1 MTDTDREAA
10 AQFFDK
16 LAAKAEKSINS
27 AEVRHDA
34 KAVENIKRKLSYYK
48 LAAAELRGV
57 AQQNQN

>member
-1 MTDTDREAA
+1 MTSGDREAA

-34 KAVENIKRKLSYYK
+34 EAVENIKRKSSYYK
-48 LAAAELRGV
+48 LAAAELRG
-57 AQQNQN
+57 AARQDQN

>member
-27 AEVRHDA
+27 AEVRRDA
-34 KAVENIKRKLSYYK
+34 EAVENIKRKLSYYK
-48 LAAAELRGV
+48 LAAAELRE
-57 AQQNQN
+57 ATRQNQN

>member
-34 KAVENIKRKLSYYK
+34 EAVKNIKRKLNYYK
-48 LAAAELRGV
+48 LAAAELRG
-57 AQQNQN
+57 AARQNQN

>member
-16 LAAKAEKSINS
+16 LAAKTEKSINS

-34 KAVENIKRKLSYYK
+34 EAVKNIKRKLSYYK
-48 LAAAELRGV
+48 LAAVELRG
-57 AQQNQN
+57 AARQNQN